1 MSNEITLPPIIIT
14 PDYPLPKPPV
24 LPPTYIGK
32 PLPWDG
38 KIIALTN
45 LDNFFSQKDIRSDRY
60 TMTVVVTIAS
70 AHRSV
75 EQSYLTYLPRLR
87 SDIESEIATAVGTS
101 STSPLEKSTLEKAII
116 DSIIKQSG
124 AELIKDKAIAN
135 AFFGRDL
142 LARDMKNGA
151 VDFVNIFQNPRNPN
165 TPLSTYKKWSESITA
180 AYRAKVLSEKI
191 RILTEKSKA
200 LISTIATA
208 QAEEDARL
216 AAEAESI
223 RIANTFRAQG
233 SLAAAQPLFIVSSGV
248 ITVAEATA
256 TLLAAAIRSAIVGL
270 TSVIAGSASA
280 VAVGVFSLLAFPSK
294 LANGEL
300 PERYTFSTPLSD
312 LVPNHSLQE
321 LQAAAAAG
329 GSIDMPVRFSS
340 KTAVDGQS
348 EVFVVKTDGVAVPSK
363 VRVIAAAYNAGQ
375 NIYTAT
381 TADVPPRTLT
391 WTPIVSPGNSSTT
404 SPTEEPVTP
413 AYTGATITP
422 VEGRIDTF
430 PAVAEASFD
439 DYIIVYPVGSGFV
452 PVYVMFRD
460 RREDAGVATG
470 TGQPVSGIWL
480 GAASQGDG
488 APIPS
493 QIADQLR
500 GQKFKNFREFRE
512 IFWSAVASD
521 TTLAGQFKT
530 VNLSRMKKGYAP
542 YAIPSEQV
550 GGKVKFELHH
560 VIFLKNNGALYD
572 IDNIRV
578 VTPKQHTALH
588 K

>member
-1 MSNEITLPPIIIT
+1 MSNGITLPPIIIT

-24 LPPTYIGK
+24 LPPTYTGK
-32 PLPWDG
+32 PLPWNG
-38 KIIALTN
+38 KIIALTS
-45 LDNFFSQKDIRSDRY
+45 LDNFFSQKNIRSDRY

-75 EQSYLTYLPRLR
+75 EQSYLAYLPKLR
-87 SDIESEIATAVGTS
+87 SDIESEIATVVGVN
-101 STSPLEKSTLEKAII
+101 STSLLEKSTFEKAII

-124 AELIKDKAIAN
+124 AELIKNRAIAN
-135 AFFGRDL
+135 AFFGRNP

-165 TPLSTYKKWSESITA
+165 TPLNIYKKWSESITA
-180 AYRAKVLSEKI
+180 AYKAKILSEKI
-191 RILTEKSKA
+191 RILNEKSKA
-200 LISTIATA
+200 LISTIAIA

-223 RIANTFRAQG
+223 RHANTFRARG
-233 SLAAAQPLFIVSSGV
+233 SLAATQPLFIVSSGV

-270 TSVIAGSASA
+270 TSAVVGSASA
-280 VAVGVFSLLAFPSK
+280 IAVGVFSLLAFPSK
-294 LANGEL
+294 LGNSEL
-300 PERYTFSTPLSD
+300 PERYSFSTPLSD

-329 GSIDMPVRFSS
+329 GTVDIPVRFSS

-348 EVFVVKTDGVAVPSK
+348 EVFVVKTDGVTVPSK
-363 VRVIAAAYNAGQ
+363 VKVIAATYNAGQ
-375 NIYTAT
+375 NVYTAT

-404 SPTEEPVTP
+404 SPTEEPVP
-413 AYTGATITP
+413 PVYTGATITP

-439 DYIIVYPVGSGFV
+439 DYILVYPVGSGFV
-452 PVYVMFRD
+452 PIYVMFRD
-460 RREDAGVATG
+460 RREDAGVVTG

-480 GAASQGDG
+480 GAASQGNG

-493 QIADQLR
+493 HIADQLR
-500 GQKFKNFREFRE
+500 GRKFKNFREFRE
-512 IFWSAVASD
+512 VFWSAVAND
-521 TTLAGQFKT
+521 TELAGQFKT
-530 VNLSRMKKGYAP
+530 VNLGRMKKGYAP
-542 YAIPSEQV
+542 YAVPSEQV

-560 VIFLKNNGALYD
+560 VTFLKNNGALYD